1 MINEDK
7 KETCHP
13 ELVSGSHK
21 IVGLHP
27 TYKYSCHSERRIDLR
42 VSESPIYQIPEQVLN
57 DMKGKFL
64 VPQYLSILISQCLQK
79 KKRRKNYRR
88 LFFVNQTTT
97 FKLFVAAECDCDFF
111 TRVNC

>member
-42 VSESPIYQIPEQVLN
+42 VSESPIY
-57 DMKGKFL
+57 
-64 VPQYLSILISQCLQK
+64 
-79 KKRRKNYRR
+79 
-88 LFFVNQTTT
+88 
-97 FKLFVAAECDCDFF
+97 
-111 TRVNC
+111 